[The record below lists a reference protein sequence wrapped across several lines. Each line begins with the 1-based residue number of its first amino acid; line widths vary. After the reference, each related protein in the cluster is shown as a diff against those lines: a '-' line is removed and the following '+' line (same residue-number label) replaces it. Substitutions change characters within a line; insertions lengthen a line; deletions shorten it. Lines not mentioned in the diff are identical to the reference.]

1 MGADVLHP
9 LRSYAERGHAVSD
22 FFVLSGAVLVGVFAT
37 LVAVVQDL
45 REELKTARRANEYLS
60 RRLTA
65 ELHARRE
72 RVLAAPDREVLAYRA
87 EVDLELREFLDL
99 EPDPNPTLW
108 EKRGNAR
115 SYR

>member
-1 MGADVLHP
+1 VIC
-9 LRSYAERGHAVSD
+9 STD
-22 FFVLSGAVLVGVFAT
+22 FFILSGAVLVGVFAT
-37 LVAVVQDL
+37 LVSVVQHLVKQLETL
-45 REELKTARRANEYLS
+45 RMANQYLAG
-60 RRLTA
+60 RLTA

-87 EVDLELREFLDL
+87 EVDRELREFLDL

>member
-1 MGADVLHP
+1 M
-9 LRSYAERGHAVSD
+9 SD
-22 FFVLSGAVLVGVFAT
+22 FFILSGAVLVGVFAT
-37 LVAVVQDL
+37 LVSVVQHLVKQLETL
-45 REELKTARRANEYLS
+45 RMANQYLAG
-60 RRLTA
+60 RLTAA

-72 RVLAAPDREVLAYRA
+72 CVPDHEARA
-87 EVDLELREFLDL
+87 EIDRELREFLDL